1 MVAERRQLAKR
12 GEEVAQELVAEQILT
27 NVNYRNFRNEI
38 AATKEREAILL
49 SQLKIAKRETRREEY
64 KVSNLMEGVS
74 C

>member
-1 MVAERRQLAKR
+1 MAKR

-38 AATKEREAILL
+38 AATKEREATLL